1 MSITI
6 NKIIYQI
13 LNDKTNNIFLI
24 GPIGVGKTYIAKK
37 IISNLIEIEEDKIQS
52 PTFNLVYE
60 YEWKNKVIY
69 HYDLYRIKN
78 KYEINRLDMMNKIL
92 DGDTITIIEWPEIIY
107 DEIKDINHILIEIN
121 EKHEIKIKNEK

>member
-24 GPIGVGKTYIAKK
+24 GPIGAGKTYIAKK

-78 KYEINRLDMMNKIL
+78 KYEINRVDMMNKIL

>member
-24 GPIGVGKTYIAKK
+24 GPIGAGKTYIAKK

-78 KYEINRLDMMNKIL
+78 KYEINRLDMMTKIL

>member
-13 LNDKTNNIFLI
+13 LKNKTNNIFLI
-24 GPIGVGKTYIAKK
+24 GPIGAGKTYIAKK
-37 IISNLIEIEEDKIQS
+37 IISNLIEIEENKIQS

-69 HYDLYRIKN
+69 HYDLYRIKD
-78 KYEINRLDMMNKIL
+78 KYEINRLDMMDKII

>member
-24 GPIGVGKTYIAKK
+24 GPIGAGKTYIAKK